1 MKKISI
7 FKYLISFLIL
17 LSGSTSF
24 ANTYASLSPVP
35 TEIIY
40 ALGGEDNLVGISST
54 CNYPEQTKEKQIIGD
69 TYFVNMEMMAKLQP
83 NYLFTMSSA
92 KPMLGQLSLMKTK
105 PVYFE
110 FTKIEEIYD
119 SINKIAKLIDKEEN
133 APKLI
138 AEIKQKVEQNKTD
151 NPKKILY
158 IVQTNP
164 LITIGNKSFITDIIE
179 KAGHISVT
187 SDIEHYYPNITL
199 EYALKSKPD
208 VIIVCFP
215 DDMSKI
221 KKIFPNTPILYLTQQ
236 EQDVINRSG
245 PRVYEAVKLFS
256 DLNFSDKP
264 IH

>member
-7 FKYLISFLIL
+7 FKYLISFILIIGGA
-17 LSGSTSF
+17 SSIAST
-24 ANTYASLSPVP
+24 YVSLSPVT

-40 ALGGEDNLVGISST
+40 ALGADDNLLGVSTT
-54 CNYPEQTKEKQIIGD
+54 CNYPEQTKDKPIIGD
-69 TYFVNMEMMAKLQP
+69 TYYVNMEIMAKLKP
-83 NYLFTMSSA
+83 DYLFSMSSA
-92 KPMLGQLSLMKTK
+92 KPMLGQLSLMNTK

-110 FTKIEEIYD
+110 FTKIEEIY
-119 SINKIAKLIDKEEN
+119 SAINKIAELTGKEEN

-138 AEIKQKVEQNKTD
+138 SNIKNKVAQYKT
-151 NPKKILY
+151 NEPKKILY

-164 LITIGNKSFITDIIE
+164 LITIGNKSFITDIIK
-179 KAGHISVT
+179 KAGHTSVT

-215 DDMSKI
+215 DNMAKI

-236 EQDVINRSG
+236 EQDIINRSG
-245 PRVYEAVKLFS
+245 PRVYEAIKLFS